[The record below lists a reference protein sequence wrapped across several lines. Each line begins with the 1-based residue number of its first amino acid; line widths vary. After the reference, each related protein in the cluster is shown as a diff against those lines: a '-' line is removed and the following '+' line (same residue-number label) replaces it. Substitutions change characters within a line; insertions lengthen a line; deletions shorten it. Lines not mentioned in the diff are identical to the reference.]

1 LADESSAVTTAA
13 PPQPTP
19 REELLAF
26 LREGLTGD
34 HEGDHSKADGL
45 LLAALADDEV
55 TTAWYSA
62 SGSWW
67 YA

>member
-1 LADESSAVTTAA
+1 V
-13 PPQPTP
+13 TP

-34 HEGDHSKADGL
+34 HESDHSRADGL
-45 LLAALADDEV
+45 LVAALADDEV
-55 TTAWYSA
+55 TTEWYSA
-62 SGSWW
+62 SSSWW